1 MGKNKYRFK
10 GHESFILR
18 EGWLN
23 KGLYEVN
30 RNPKVFFE
38 NYGADAL
45 GVGPNMAKAIRYWLR
60 AAELVTDAPKTGV
73 TLTNIGKLILEHDPC
88 VEDYFTLW
96 LIHCIIAKNRE
107 LATAWNIY
115 FNQVSYEEFKKQ
127 QLYDE
132 METLANDFVGEEK
145 VAQSSIYADCD
156 AILRMYM
163 PGKETNPEEKN
174 SSPFG
179 KLGLLKNIDGLY
191 CRRQPDLNK
200 LPEEIVWF
208 LLVNKEADRTSI
220 YLDDLWKEVNSPG
233 KILQLKR
240 TALIEMLERLEEK
253 DKIVMNRTAGLNM
266 IYWKKGLTGEKI
278 VKKYY
283 ER

>member
-208 LLVNKEADRTSI
+208 LLVDKEADRTFI